1 MFSIDYTISEDDL
14 DIYQHVNH
22 ARYLTIFEK
31 CRWLFGAEIGFDQDY
46 VMKHQKGIVIID
58 LNIQYLREA
67 RLGDSFEVKLSS
79 ELGARNTV
87 IYHHELV
94 HKDRQKVYCRET
106 VTGVVMDL
114 KTRRKVEVPDIYKEA
129 LDKFKNKA

>member
-22 ARYLTIFEK
+22 ARHLTIFEK

-79 ELGARNTV
+79 ELERV
-87 IYHHELV
+87 I
-94 HKDRQKVYCRET
+94 R
-106 VTGVVMDL
+106 
-114 KTRRKVEVPDIYKEA
+114 
-129 LDKFKNKA
+129 

>member
-1 MFSIDYTISEDDL
+1 M
-14 DIYQHVNH
+14 
-22 ARYLTIFEK
+22 
-31 CRWLFGAEIGFDQDY
+31 
-46 VMKHQKGIVIID
+46 IID

>member
-1 MFSIDYTISEDDL
+1 M
-14 DIYQHVNH
+14 
-22 ARYLTIFEK
+22 
-31 CRWLFGAEIGFDQDY
+31 
-46 VMKHQKGIVIID
+46 
-58 LNIQYLREA
+58 
-67 RLGDSFEVKLSS
+67 
-79 ELGARNTV
+79 